1 MSRLR
6 SLQSPIV
13 RNTPSPS
20 ATPPRSRQ
28 STSNPYPQD
37 TSTYHRKLRAI
48 LGEVDNCMDAWD
60 EAAKDGF
67 MALKGIVDEG
77 TEMDNLAAMEVSV
90 SRPPLIP
97 HYVEYN
103 KHLDQTVTIFQRLNK
118 ILAKLRILQETARQL
133 LAECLTLRDV
143 EFSLVDPLWT
153 DCGGTWTL
161 ERFVVSLDPL
171 ASHHALHLLS
181 LQTQHDKILHPSM
194 AVSQSAS
201 SKSNLSSNSS
211 GNTTFDVQKAALEK
225 YRDLMYRSDRQTWR
239 SEWEELVEGEMGGW
253 LDGGDSDSGEAGAG
267 NGNGN
272 GGGRSGYSSPGGGK
286 KARGGRG
293 GSVEPPD

>member
-1 MSRLR
+1 MD
-6 SLQSPIV
+6 LQ
-13 RNTPSPS
+13 
-20 ATPPRSRQ
+20 
-28 STSNPYPQD
+28 
-37 TSTYHRKLRAI
+37 
-48 LGEVDNCMDAWD
+48 
-60 EAAKDGF
+60 
-67 MALKGIVDEG
+67 
-77 TEMDNLAAMEVSV
+77 
-90 SRPPLIP
+90 
-97 HYVEYN
+97 
-103 KHLDQTVTIFQRLNK
+103 NK

-161 ERFVVSLDPL
+161 ERFGKRIPLHIFLVTPGRSKAKPNTIFTARCVVVSLDPL

-181 LQTQHDKILHPSM
+181 LQIQHDVILHPSM

-201 SKSNLSSNSS
+201 SSTSKSNPSSDSS

-272 GGGRSGYSSPGGGK
+272 GV
-286 KARGGRG
+286 GGRG
-293 GSVEPPD
+293 IRVRVEGKRQEEDEGVV